1 MRKIF
6 FICVSLFFLV
16 TGANAQEKKTAVYF
30 YADWCPHCKKV
41 DAFFKEKGIYEKYD
55 IQKLNY
61 DEKENQVILGEI
73 FKAKGYKSSGIPTIV
88 VGERVL
94 SGDQP
99 IIANFEKEIEK
110 SEVKATD
117 FINSIKSGA
126 LNNENNNKEKEASPV
141 ALPILINAA
150 LVDAIN
156 PCAFA
161 VLIILLATVINAKGK
176 RQALLSGLLFTL
188 AVFVSYLLMGLG
200 VYKVITIFNLPAVIS
215 VAVGILAL
223 LIGLA
228 NLKDAFWHGKIFL
241 MEVPMTWRPKMQE
254 ILRKVTSPL
263 GALGAG
269 ILVSLF
275 LLPCTSGPYVVVL
288 GLMAQNGGIS
298 KAFPLLILYNAIFI
312 SPMIAITLAMYFGLR
327 MRSLEEWRQR
337 NIRLLHAVA
346 GTIMVLVGAYLLWGW
361 I

>member
-1 MRKIF
+1 MFRRFIF
-6 FICVSLFFLV
+6 IFICLLFFV
-16 TGANAQEKKTAVYF
+16 SGADAEEKKTAVYF

-41 DAFFKEKGIYEKYD
+41 DAFFKEKGFYEKYD

-61 DEKENQVILGEI
+61 DEKENQALLGEI

-110 SEVKATD
+110 ADVSVTD
-117 FINSIKSGA
+117 FIKSI
-126 LNNENNNKEKEASPV
+126 EKGTTDDSLDESPV

-176 RQALLSGLLFTL
+176 KQALFSGLLFTL
-188 AVFVSYLLMGLG
+188 AVFISYLLMGLG

-215 VAVGILAL
+215 VAVGILAV

-228 NLKDAFWHGKIFL
+228 NLKDAFWHGKMFL

-269 ILVSLF
+269 FLVSLF

-298 KAFPLLILYNAIFI
+298 KAFSLLILYNVIFI
-312 SPMIAITLAMYFGLR
+312 LPMIAITLAMYFGLR
-327 MRSLEEWRQR
+327 MRNLEEWRQR

>member
-6 FICVSLFFLV
+6 FVCISLFFL
-16 TGANAQEKKTAVYF
+16 AAIASAQEKKQAVYF
-30 YADWCPHCKKV
+30 YADWCPHCKNV
-41 DAFFKEKGIYEKYD
+41 DAFFKEKGFYEKYD
-55 IQKLNY
+55 IQKLNF
-61 DEKENQVILGEI
+61 DEKKNQELLGEI
-73 FKAKGYKSSGIPTIV
+73 FTAKGYKSSGIPTIV
-88 VGERVL
+88 VGNRVI

-99 IIANFEKEIEK
+99 IIADFEKEIEK
-110 SEVKATD
+110 SEIKATD
-117 FINSIKSGA
+117 FINSIKAGA
-126 LNNENNNKEKEASPV
+126 LSDENNETSPV

-176 RQALLSGLLFTL
+176 NQALLSGLLFTL

-200 VYKVITIFNLPAVIS
+200 VYKVITVFNLPSVIS
-215 VAVGILAL
+215 IAVGILAV

-228 NLKDAFWHGKIFL
+228 NLKDAFWHGKFFL

-254 ILRKVTSPL
+254 ILRKVTSPW

-269 ILVSLF
+269 FLVSLF

-298 KAFPLLILYNAIFI
+298 KALSLLILYNVIFVL
-312 SPMIAITLAMYFGLR
+312 PMIGITLAMYFGLR
-327 MRSLEEWRQR
+327 MRKLEEWRQQ

-346 GTIMVLVGAYLLWGW
+346 GTIMVLVGAYLLKGW
-361 I
+361 IY